1 MKAIT
6 YTKYG
11 QPDVLKLS
19 EVDKPAP
26 EDNEV
31 LVKVHAASI
40 NSWDWDMLR
49 GARIIS
55 RTTGV
60 LKPKNSILGTDV
72 AGTVE
77 AVGKEVKTWK
87 PGDEVFG
94 EVSKKHLSIGWGG
107 LAEYVCVREGNLFAK
122 PTGMTFEEAS
132 AIPQVGALA
141 LKGIRYN
148 GGIQPG
154 QKFLMNGAG
163 GGVGTFAVQIA
174 KSLGAEVTAVD
185 RTGKQEMLRSIGA
198 DHVID
203 YTTEDFANNGQL
215 YDLIIDVAASRS
227 TKHYAASLSPGGAY
241 GVIGGSMA
249 RFFQT
254 EIFGARIGKR
264 EGKKL
269 GTVVPQV
276 NEGLDYI
283 VELFEAGKLKPVID
297 RTYPLAET
305 ADAFRYF
312 GTGDVKGKIVIAI
325 VPSEN

>member
-26 EDNEV
+26 KDNEV
-31 LVKVHAASI
+31 LIKVHAASI
-40 NSWDWDMLR
+40 NSWDWDLLR
-49 GARIIS
+49 GARGFT
-55 RTTGV
+55 RVWGL
-60 LKPKNSILGTDV
+60 LKPKNSILGTDI

-77 AVGKEVKTWK
+77 AVGKDVKQWK

-94 EVSKKHLSIGWGG
+94 ELSKKYLSLGWGG
-107 LAEYVCVREGNLFAK
+107 LAEYVCASEDSMVSK
-122 PTGMTFEEAS
+122 PPKMTFEEAS

-141 LKGIRYN
+141 LKGIRFN

-154 QKFLMNGAG
+154 QKVLINGAG

-174 KSLGAEVTAVD
+174 KALGAEVTGVD
-185 RTGKQEMLRSIGA
+185 STSKQELIRSLGA
-198 DHVID
+198 DHTID
-203 YTTEDFANNGQL
+203 YSKDDFTQNGQL
-215 YDLIIDVAASRS
+215 YDLIVDVAASRS
-227 TKHYAASLSPGGAY
+227 TKDYARVLSPGGAY
-241 GVIGGSMA
+241 GVIGGSMV

-254 EIFGARIGKR
+254 EFTGSRVGKR
-264 EGKKL
+264 QGKKL
-269 GTVVPQV
+269 GTVSPKV

-283 VELFEAGKLKPVID
+283 IELFEAGKLKPIVD

-312 GTGDVKGKIVIAI
+312 GTGDVKGKIVISVVAA
-325 VPSEN
+325 ED